1 MSRLRG
7 HPYLVLWLT
16 AVWVGL
22 WGTIT
27 PANVLGGLAVAVV
40 LVATLP
46 LNEVES
52 EGVVRPLAV
61 LRFLGFFA
69 RDLVRA
75 SAEVAVLVL
84 HPRRQ
89 LRQAVVAVDVRGESD
104 RLLTLLAN
112 AISLTPG
119 TLTLEVDRP
128 RSILYVHALDVGPGA
143 QGVERLRADILRV
156 EALAVLA
163 VGSERARRELAA
175 QLHEQTE
182 VPQ

>member
-1 MSRLRG
+1 MSRLRA

-22 WGTIT
+22 WGTVT
-27 PANVLGGLAVAVV
+27 PANVLGGLVVAAV

-52 EGVVRPLAV
+52 EGVIRPLGV
-61 LRFLGFFA
+61 LRFVAHFA
-69 RDLVRA
+69 QDLVRA
-75 SAEVAVLVL
+75 SLQVAVLVL
-84 HPRRQ
+84 RPRRA
-89 LRQAVVAVDVRGESD
+89 LRQAVIAVDVRGESD
-104 RLLTLLAN
+104 QLLTLLAN

-128 RSILYVHALDVGPGA
+128 RSILYVHALDVGDDPH
-143 QGVERLRADILRV
+143 GVERLRADILRV
-156 EALAVLA
+156 ERLAVLA
-163 VGSERARRELAA
+163 IGSPRARHELKQ